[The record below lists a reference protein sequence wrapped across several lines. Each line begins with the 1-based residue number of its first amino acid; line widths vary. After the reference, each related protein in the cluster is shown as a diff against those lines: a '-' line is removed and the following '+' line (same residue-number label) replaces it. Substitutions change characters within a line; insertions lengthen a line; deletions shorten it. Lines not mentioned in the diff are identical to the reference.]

1 MTTFAIISL
10 VCASIPSLLYLRN
23 RFLFRA
29 PPAFDASLKASA
41 VSILIPARNEEAS
54 ILAALEHVI
63 ASRGVDWEC
72 IVLDDHSEDRTAEIV
87 RDIQRKH
94 PQVRLET
101 APALPHGW
109 SGKQHACYVLS
120 QHARHPLLVFL
131 DADVRLSPDAI
142 HRIVRFQEQSQV
154 ALVSGFPRQE
164 TGTFLERLL
173 IPMMHFLLLGY
184 LPMDWMRRW
193 RFSCFSAGCG
203 QWFLTTREAYDV
215 VGGHANLLV
224 RASFHDGMKLPRAYR
239 AKGFQTDICDATEL
253 ASCRMY
259 RNAGQVW
266 NGLTK
271 NAIEGLGAP
280 RLLWF
285 MTLLLFCGQVAPF
298 VLLAQIHTLS
308 AWDAG
313 MVLLACLCVYLPR
326 IDATIRFRQSWLGA
340 LLHPVGVVILLCIQW
355 NAAIRA
361 VIGKPV
367 GWKGRPLPA

>member
-1 MTTFAIISL
+1 MTIFAIIVL
-10 VCASIPSLLYLRN
+10 VCTLIPSLLYLRN

-29 PPAFDASLKASA
+29 PLTFDADYKAPA

-87 RDIQRKH
+87 RDVQLKH
-94 PQVRLET
+94 PQVLLET
-101 APALPHGW
+101 APELPHGW

-142 HRIVRFQEQSQV
+142 QRMVRFQEQSAA
-154 ALVSGFPRQE
+154 ALVSGFPKQE
-164 TGTFLERLL
+164 TETFLECLL

-215 VGGHANLLV
+215 VGGHANPLV

-239 AKGFQTDICDATEL
+239 AKGFQTDVCDATEL

-259 RNAGQVW
+259 RSASQVW
-266 NGLTK
+266 NGLSK

-285 MTLLLFCGQVAPF
+285 MTLLLLCGQVAPF
-298 VLLAQIHTLS
+298 VLLSQIQTLV
-308 AWDAG
+308 AWDTG
-313 MVLLACLCVYLPR
+313 MILLACVCVYLPR
-326 IDATIRFRQSWLGA
+326 FDATIRFRQSWLGTV
-340 LLHPVGVVILLCIQW
+340 LHPVGVVILLSIQW

-361 VIGKPV
+361 IIGKPV

>member
-10 VCASIPSLLYLRN
+10 VCALIPSSLYLRN

-29 PPAFDASLKASA
+29 PPVFDVGLKASA

-94 PQVRLET
+94 PQVRLES

-120 QHARHPLLVFL
+120 HHARHPLFVFL

-142 HRIVRFQEQSQV
+142 QRMVRFQEESQA

-164 TGTFLERLL
+164 TETFLERQL

-215 VGGHANLLV
+215 VGGHANPLV
-224 RASFHDGMKLPRAYR
+224 RASFHDGMKLPRSYR
-239 AKGFQTDICDATEL
+239 AKGFQTDVCDATEL

-266 NGLTK
+266 NGLSK

-298 VLLAQIHTLS
+298 VLLTQIQTLS

-313 MVLLACLCVYLPR
+313 LILMACLCVYLPR

-340 LLHPVGVVILLCIQW
+340 FLHPVGVIILLCIQW